1 MSIASGMGLMTE
13 SVKRPTGHHEL
24 RVGIADDDAGSRR
37 LLTVAVERAGHRV
50 VCAAADGD
58 EFLAAIT
65 AQEIDLAIVDLDMP
79 VLDGLAVA
87 EELFHARRVPVIL
100 VSGHSD
106 VQEVQLGNEPVEVCL
121 TKPIALDALR
131 SAIEQVVGKAT

>member
-1 MSIASGMGLMTE
+1 MTHTE
-13 SVKRPTGHHEL
+13 NRPGDRREL

-50 VCAAADGD
+50 VCEAADGD
-58 EFLAAIT
+58 EFLASLAG
-65 AQEIDLAIVDLDMP
+65 QEIDVAIVDLDMP

-100 VSGHSD
+100 VSGHAD

-121 TKPIALDALR
+121 TKPISLEALR
-131 SAIEQVVGKAT
+131 SAIEQVVGKRA